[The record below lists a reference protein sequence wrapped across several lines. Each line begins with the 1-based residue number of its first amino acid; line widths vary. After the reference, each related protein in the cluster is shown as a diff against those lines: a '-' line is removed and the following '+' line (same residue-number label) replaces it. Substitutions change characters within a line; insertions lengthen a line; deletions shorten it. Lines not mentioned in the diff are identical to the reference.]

1 MSGSNAVLGRRRLM
15 LVICKHKEPLVHK
28 IKANNDW
35 VPIAGEWHLM
45 AHFLDGMVR
54 KNWRKIYQPIALHFD
69 IKGLQ
74 YKLIM
79 KHASIRLRWT
89 MIIGMQA

>member
-1 MSGSNAVLGRRRLM
+1 MAPSMQERLPELIHVHTDVVLC
-15 LVICKHKEPLVHK
+15 V
-28 IKANNDW
+28 
-35 VPIAGEWHLM
+35 
-45 AHFLDGMVR
+45 MVR
-54 KNWRKIYQPIALHFD
+54 KNWRKIYEPIALHFD